1 MIRSLRR
8 KFIAVT
14 MAIVTA
20 LLCVIFGL
28 VIHFTGQNL
37 EAESVRFL
45 QAAAQSSLQPGLPG
59 QVRLPCFIIRVTPWG
74 QSIQSAGGFDLS
86 DEQMLSQIVT
96 LAASAGEELGVLED
110 YSLRYYRSR
119 QPGELTLVFADIS
132 GEEATLRSLVWTC
145 AQIGIAAIAAFWAIS
160 ILLARWA
167 VRPVEQAWQEQRQFV
182 ADASH
187 ELKTPL
193 TVILTNADLLRA
205 PDTDPEQ
212 RSRYT
217 QSILTMSHRMR
228 SLVEGLLEL
237 ARVDNGAVRAA
248 FEEVDL
254 SELVNEELL
263 PFEPLYFEQELHLES
278 QIDDDLRLSGSP
290 RHLRQALGILL
301 DNAMKYSP
309 RGSTVHFTLT
319 RQGNNALLTAA
330 NPGGPLSREEC
341 QNIFRRFY
349 RIDKARSAGGYGL
362 GLPIARGIIADH
374 GGRIWVESQDGWVIF
389 RVQLP
394 LKKPGA

>member
-8 KFIAVT
+8 KFIALT

-28 VIHFTGQNL
+28 VIHFTGENL
-37 EAESVRFL
+37 EAENVRFL
-45 QAAAQSSLQPGLPG
+45 RQAAQSSIQPGLPG

-74 QSIQSAGGFDLS
+74 QSIQSGGGFDLS
-86 DEQMLSQIVT
+86 DEQMLADIVT
-96 LAASAGEELGVLED
+96 LAASADADLGVLAE

-119 QPGELTLVFADIS
+119 QPGELTLVFTDIS
-132 GEEATLRSLVWTC
+132 GEQATLRSLSWIC
-145 AQIGIAAIAAFWAIS
+145 AGIGIAAVAVFWAIS

-193 TVILTNADLLRA
+193 TVILTNADLLRD
-205 PDTDPEQ
+205 PDTGAEQ
-212 RSRYT
+212 RSQYT
-217 QSILTMSHRMR
+217 QSILTMVQRMR
-228 SLVEGLLEL
+228 ALVESLLEL

-248 FEEVDL
+248 FEDVDL
-254 SELVNEELL
+254 SALVSEELL
-263 PFEPLYFEQELHLES
+263 PFEPLYYEQELHLDS
-278 QIDDDLRLSGSP
+278 QIDDSLRVSGSP
-290 RHLRQALGILL
+290 PHLRQALGILL

-309 RGSTVHFTLT
+309 KGSTVRFTLK
-319 RQGNNALLTAA
+319 RQGSTALLTAA
-330 NPGGPLSREEC
+330 NPGGPMSREEC

-349 RIDKARSAGGYGL
+349 RLDKSRSSGGYGL
-362 GLPIARGIIADH
+362 GLPIARGIITDH
-374 GGRIWVESQDGWVIF
+374 GGKIWAESQDGWITF
-389 RVQLP
+389 HVQLP
-394 LKKPGA
+394 LKRPGA